1 MIAYIKGS
9 ISYKS
14 PTEIHVETSGGV
26 AYLINISLLTF
37 SQLENLKEVKIFTQL
52 IVKEDSHTLYGF
64 MTEEEKNLFNKLL
77 SVSGIGPNT
86 ARVILSSM
94 TPDEIVRSI
103 AHDDHVRFS
112 KVKGIG
118 PKTAKRLILDLKDKI
133 TKELATSDVN
143 LVKVD
148 NSARNEALSA
158 LTTLGFPKNSVEKVL
173 SQIMKDSADSLD
185 SEALI
190 KAVLKKMS

>member
-1 MIAYIKGS
+1 MIAYIKGK
-9 ISYKS
+9 ITFKS
-14 PTEIHVETSGGV
+14 PTDIHVETAAGV
-26 AYLINISLLTF
+26 AYHVNISLLTY
-37 SQLENLKEVKIFTQL
+37 SQLEKLDDLKIYTQL

-64 MTEEEKNLFNKLL
+64 MTEQEKNLFNKLL

-86 ARVILSSM
+86 SRVILSSM
-94 TPDEIVRSI
+94 TPDEIVRAI
-103 AHDDHVRFS
+103 AADDHVRFS

-118 PKTAKRLILDLKDKI
+118 PKTAKRVILDLKDKL
-133 TKELATSDVN
+133 TKEIAISDTNMVFQ
-143 LVKVD
+143 D

-158 LTTLGFPKNSVEKVL
+158 LTTLGFPKNRVEKTL
-173 SQIMKDSADSLD
+173 SDILKNSADSMD

>member
-1 MIAYIKGS
+1 MIAYIKGK
-9 ISYKS
+9 ITFKS
-14 PTEIHVETSGGV
+14 PTEIHVETGSGV
-26 AYLINISLLTF
+26 AYLLNISMLTY
-37 SQLENLKEVKIFTQL
+37 SQLEQLDEVKIYTQL

-64 MTEEEKNLFNKLL
+64 MTEQEKNLFVKLL

-86 ARVILSSM
+86 SRVILSSM

-103 AHDDHVRFS
+103 ATDDHVRFS

-118 PKTAKRLILDLKDKI
+118 PKTAKRLILDLKDKLTSEI
-133 TKELATSDVN
+133 ASTDTKMVMQ
-143 LVKVD
+143 D

-158 LTTLGFPKNSVEKVL
+158 LTTLGFPKNTVEKTL
-173 SQIMKDSADSLD
+173 SSILKNSADSMD

-190 KAVLKKMS
+190 KAVLKKLS